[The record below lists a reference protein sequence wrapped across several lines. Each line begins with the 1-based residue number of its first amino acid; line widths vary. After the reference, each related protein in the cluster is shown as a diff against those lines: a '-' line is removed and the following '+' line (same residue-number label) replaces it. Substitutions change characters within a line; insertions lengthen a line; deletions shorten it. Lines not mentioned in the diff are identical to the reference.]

1 MIGQRLSNRYEII
14 SELGRG
20 GMGVVYK
27 AHDPLLNREVAVKLI
42 PPAMLS
48 SDAEQRFQRE
58 AQLVAQMDYPAVVPI
73 YDFGKHEGSLF
84 FVMPVVQGTNLR
96 GFLREQTLTLGEVI
110 DIGIQIAEAL
120 DYSHARGVIHRDI
133 KPENVMASRE
143 EGGRVRV
150 RIMDFGLARAAAES
164 RITKTGTIAGTLA
177 YMSPEQVASASG
189 ADHRSDIY
197 ALGTVL
203 YECLTG
209 EPPFSG
215 ELQSILYRIVH
226 EIPQP
231 PRSLGAAINEDL
243 EAVVLS
249 CIAKDPSRRPQR
261 ASEVAES
268 LRRCQSRLH
277 DSDLTK
283 SVLLTRTLVLPRPAL
298 SPFIGRE
305 KELAELQKRLNAAIS
320 GECQF
325 VVVGGDPGAGKT
337 RLLDE
342 IESLAKA
349 RKLLVLHGRSVEQ
362 DGAFPYQG
370 FCEAIQEY
378 FRQRDTTISSSGPID
393 LSDLASDLVAL
404 FPMLTEISD
413 IRSAAT
419 GESKLTRVGESPGP
433 ENRTH
438 IFELL
443 ARTLARI
450 SGGKPLIVFLEDLHA
465 AEVSI
470 EALQYIV
477 RRLGPTPTLIVG
489 TYRSTEVDG
498 RHPLSRMLDSFR
510 GDRRFASIALGP
522 FSPSDHRLFL
532 ETLIG
537 GPGLS
542 AALTERLY
550 EGTEGNPFFTKEL
563 VRSLLDSGGI
573 NKDNTGTWT
582 LSTETGV
589 STDALPATIQQ
600 AVEKRIER
608 LPEDLRE
615 ILSIASVIGKTFDFA
630 DLETLAGENDDV
642 EKGVD
647 RLVDEG
653 LIEEERESRGD
664 RLTFSSAVVRDVLY
678 ARISRRKRRSL
689 HRKYAEHIEKR
700 HSGRLERVYPRLV
713 YHFSQGDVPDKTVE
727 YGLRLAKAALD
738 AFSAEEAARS
748 AKTALEFLDEE
759 WEGPRSTEG
768 EARLL
773 LAQAHRM
780 AGEVDGA
787 LKETEAA
794 FKIFERE
801 KEPNRALTA
810 LMLATET
817 AWQARRVEETTRWAP
832 RGIEA
837 ARTAGDLERLRHLL
851 SLAATLSNFRGEYE
865 KANEYLEEAAR
876 LAPGLKEADAQE
888 EIPRGGRLVV
898 AIANPVQAREPINME
913 LVEEA
918 EILTNVF
925 ETLLATDQD
934 GNLVP
939 GLCERWEVGNAGKSF
954 VLTLRDN
961 IRFQDGQPLTAE
973 DVKKSFEQSIRR
985 ASQELPAAMSAIQ
998 GVREFA
1004 GQRTDDLSGMA
1015 VKSNYTLEIQLDES
1029 LSIYPALLA
1038 DYKTSI
1044 TRRGPESKDSGGL
1057 CVGTGP
1063 FRLAAHEPGCIMLES
1078 NQEYWKGAP
1087 PALDA
1092 IEFRHG
1098 LSASAIA
1105 SGLRSGEIDL
1115 ARDLS
1120 PQDLDEFLR
1129 DPRFRGRLVEAP
1141 RKNTYFVMF
1150 NSVSGPFAKNL
1161 TLRRALSGVVRTHDL
1176 VWQTLGRFS
1185 QPAVCLIPPGMLGHD
1200 PGRRRH
1206 LLSRDEALEL
1216 LNAAGLSTPIRLR
1229 ASVHPLLQD
1238 RYGSLLRTLFSIW
1251 SDLGVEVEIATTN
1264 MASYLEADQQNEG
1277 LDLRVG
1283 RWNAD
1288 YDDPDNFTHSL
1299 FHSRMGLYRNYVAS
1313 AEGDQ
1318 ILEAARAEN
1327 RPNVRASLYRQ
1338 YENHL
1343 WESGAV
1349 LPLFHDIDHR
1359 LASARVCGLKLQ
1371 GSAPYVNYSEL
1382 GKVDSISAGMES
1394 RRIGGGIIQIPIA
1407 GVVTRLDPSLASTT
1421 EEVEVLPSV
1430 FETLTHDIG
1439 GTIVP
1444 WLAAEFAAE
1453 EGGKIYRFRLRD
1465 DVRFHDG
1472 RRLTARDVRY
1482 SFERLLQN
1490 RDSECRWFYSSIKG
1504 ATAVLNGEAADL
1516 AGFRIQSS
1524 TEFTIEL
1531 NEPVSL
1537 FPALVSYGGSAIVP
1551 EGSERF
1557 GNSWQEGSVGTGPFR
1572 VVKFDPGHRLELERN
1587 KTYWRKGYPKSE
1599 GLVFSFGVS
1608 SVDILSGFRAGRF
1621 SLASDLIPADVE
1633 VLRREPDFASGYRET
1648 PRLIT
1653 YYAAFNKHRGP
1664 LSDKQLRQRIVGAVD
1679 CASLVRQTLGRL
1691 AVPAH
1696 GLIPPGLLG
1705 HDPAPIS
1712 RTFASPSAVRER
1724 SSSEIE
1730 LTAVLNPVY
1739 FGEYAALT
1747 RELEASFRSQG
1758 VRILRS
1764 NKTMTEWIEAS
1775 TRGTVD
1781 LVVGRWGADY
1791 PDAHTFVS
1799 LLHSREGMLGRFCG
1813 SSEIDSLIDKGRA
1826 EASPSVRHSL
1836 YREIEEIIARDALLL
1851 PLFHEQGYRFAR
1863 PEVEGLT
1870 LSYSV
1875 TAVDYAS
1882 LRIRE

>member
-1 MIGQRLSNRYEII
+1 MIGQSLSNRYEII

-27 AHDPLLNREVAVKLI
+27 AHDPLLNREVAIKLI

-48 SDAEQRFQRE
+48 TEAEQRFQRE
-58 AQLVAQMDYPAVVPI
+58 AQLVAQMDFPAVVPI
-73 YDFGKHEGSLF
+73 YDFGKHDGSLF

-110 DIGIQIAEAL
+110 DIGVQIAEAL
-120 DYSHARGVIHRDI
+120 EYSHARGVIHRDI
-133 KPENVMASRE
+133 KPENVMVSRE
-143 EGGRVRV
+143 EAGRVRV

-177 YMSPEQVASASG
+177 YLSPEQVASASG
-189 ADHRSDIY
+189 VDHRTDIY

-231 PRSLGAAINEDL
+231 PRSMGAPINEDL
-243 EAVVLS
+243 ESLILS
-249 CIAKDPSRRPQR
+249 CIAKEPSKRAQR
-261 ASEVAES
+261 ASEVAEA
-268 LRRCQSRLH
+268 LRRCQGKLH

-283 SVLLTRTLVLPRPAL
+283 SVMLTRTLVLPRPAL

-305 KELAELQKRLNAAIS
+305 KELAELQSRLNAAIG

-342 IESLAKA
+342 IENLAKA

-378 FRQRDTTISSSGPID
+378 FRQLDTTISASGPID

-413 IRSAAT
+413 IRSAIT
-419 GESKLTRVGESPGP
+419 GESKLMRVGEAQGA

-443 ARTLARI
+443 ARTLTRI
-450 SGGKPLIVFLEDLHA
+450 AGGKPLIIFLEDLHA
-465 AEVSI
+465 AEASI

-489 TYRSTEVDG
+489 TYRSTEVDA
-498 RHPLSRMLDSFR
+498 RHPLPRMLDSFR
-510 GDRRFASIALGP
+510 GDRRFSSIALGSL
-522 FSPSDHRLFL
+522 SPSHHRLFL

-537 GPGLS
+537 GPDLS
-542 AALTERLY
+542 DALTKRLY

-573 NKDNTGTWT
+573 SKDITGSWT
-582 LSTETGV
+582 LSAETGV

-615 ILSIASVIGKTFDFA
+615 ILSVASVIGKTFDFA
-630 DLETLAGENDDV
+630 DLEALAGDNEDV
-642 EKGVD
+642 EKAID
-647 RLVDEG
+647 RLVDDG

-678 ARISRRKRRSL
+678 SGISRRKRRSL

-713 YHFSQGDVPDKTVE
+713 YHFSQGDVPNKTVE
-727 YGLRLAKAALD
+727 YGLRLAKNALD

-748 AKTALEFLDEE
+748 AKTALEFLDDE
-759 WEGPRSTEG
+759 WEGSRSTEG

-780 AGEVDGA
+780 TGEVDGA

-794 FKIFERE
+794 IKIFERE
-801 KEPNRALTA
+801 KEKERTVAALVF
-810 LMLATET
+810 ATET

-832 RGIEA
+832 RAIEA
-837 ARTAGDLERLRHLL
+837 ARAIGDTESLRHLL
-851 SLAATLSNFRGEYE
+851 SGAATIANFRGEYE
-865 KANEYLEEAAR
+865 RANEYLEEATR
-876 LAPGLKEADAQE
+876 LAPSLKDAEAQE

-898 AIANPVQAREPINME
+898 AIANPVKALEPINME

-918 EILTNVF
+918 EILCNVF

-939 GLCERWEVGNAGKSF
+939 NLCERWEVGDEGKSF
-954 VLTLRDN
+954 ILTLRDN
-961 IRFQDGQPLTAE
+961 IRFQDGHPLTAE
-973 DVKKSFEQSIRR
+973 DVKESFKQSIRR
-985 ASQELPAAMSAIQ
+985 ASQELPSAISAIH
-998 GVREFA
+998 GVRPYADGQTNELA
-1004 GQRTDDLSGMA
+1004 GVVVHSSYKIEMR
-1015 VKSNYTLEIQLDES
+1015 LDES

-1038 DYKTSI
+1038 DYKTGIIRAGSDDAGHLI
-1044 TRRGPESKDSGGL
+1044 
-1057 CVGTGP
+1057 GTGP
-1063 FRLAAHEPGCIMLES
+1063 FRLTSRESGRILLEC
-1078 NQEYWKGAP
+1078 NQQYWKGS
-1087 PALDA
+1087 PAMVDA

-1105 SGLRSGEIDL
+1105 SGFRSGEIDL

-1120 PQDLDEFLR
+1120 PQDLEEFLR
-1129 DPRFRGRLVEAP
+1129 DPRFRGGLVEAP

-1150 NSVSGPFAKNL
+1150 NSVAGPFGQNV
-1161 TLRRALSGVVRTHDL
+1161 TLRRALCGVVRTNDL

-1206 LLSRDEALEL
+1206 LLSGEEAVEMLH
-1216 LNAAGLSTPIRLR
+1216 AAGLSTPIRLR

-1251 SDLGVEVEIATTN
+1251 SELGVEVEIATTT
-1264 MASYLEADQQNEG
+1264 MASYLEADQRNDG
-1277 LDLRVG
+1277 LDLRIG

-1299 FHSRMGLYRNYVAS
+1299 FHSRVGLYRNYVS
-1313 AEGDQ
+1313 SPEGDHL
-1318 ILEAARAEN
+1318 LEEARAES
-1327 RPNVRASLYRQ
+1327 RPSARALIYRQ
-1338 YENHL
+1338 YENYL
-1343 WESGAV
+1343 WESGDV

-1359 LASARVCGLKLQ
+1359 LSGAKVRKLQLQ
-1371 GSAPYVNYSEL
+1371 GSAPFVNYSEL
-1382 GKVDSISAGMES
+1382 GKVKTSAASAET
-1394 RRIGGGIIQIPIA
+1394 RRIAGGVIQVPIA
-1407 GVVTRLDPSLASTT
+1407 GVVSSIDPSVSSTT
-1421 EEVEVLPSV
+1421 EDGEVLTSIY
-1430 FETLTHDIG
+1430 ETLTNDVG
-1439 GTIVP
+1439 GRIVP
-1444 WLAAEFAAE
+1444 WLAAEYRAE
-1453 EGGKIYRFRLRD
+1453 DGGRKYRFRLRD

-1482 SFERLLQN
+1482 SFERLLQH
-1490 RDSECRWFYSSIKG
+1490 RDSKCRWFYSSIRG
-1504 ATAVLNGEAADL
+1504 AKALLNGDGSDL
-1516 AGFRIQSS
+1516 SGFRIHSAN
-1524 TEFTIEL
+1524 EFTIEL
-1531 NEPVSL
+1531 EEAVSL

-1551 EGSERF
+1551 EGSEQF
-1557 GNSWQEGSVGTGPFR
+1557 GGSWQEGSVGTGPFR

-1587 KTYWRKGYPKSE
+1587 KSYWRKGYPKSDE
-1599 GLVFSFGVS
+1599 LIFNFAVS
-1608 SVDILSGFRAGRF
+1608 PADILSEFRAGRF
-1621 SLASDLIPADVE
+1621 SLASDLLPADVE
-1633 VLRREPDFASGYRET
+1633 ALRRDPDFASGYRET

-1653 YYAAFNKHRGP
+1653 YFAAFNIRRPP
-1664 LSDKQLRQRIVGAVD
+1664 LDDNQLRHRLVQAVD
-1679 CASLVRQTLGRL
+1679 YASLVRQTLGRL

-1705 HDPAPIS
+1705 HEPALIS
-1712 RTFASPSAVRER
+1712 RSYAAQSVREQ

-1739 FGEYAALT
+1739 FGEYAALA
-1747 RELEASFRSQG
+1747 RDLEAAFRGQG
-1758 VRILRS
+1758 VKIRAVNRVMS
-1764 NKTMTEWIEAS
+1764 EWIEAT
-1775 TRGTVD
+1775 TRATVD
-1781 LVVGRWGADY
+1781 VAVGRWGADY
-1791 PDAHTFVS
+1791 PDAHTFVH
-1799 LLHSREGMLGRFCG
+1799 LLHSQEGLLGRLCG
-1813 SSEIDSLIDKGRA
+1813 STEVDNLIDKGRA
-1826 EASPSVRHSL
+1826 ETSPAARHSL
-1836 YREIEEIIARDALLL
+1836 YRQIEEIIVRDALLL
-1851 PLFHEQGYRFAR
+1851 PLFHEQAYRFAR
-1863 PEVEGLT
+1863 PEIEGLS
-1870 LSYSV
+1870 LSYGV

-1882 LRIRE
+1882 LRIRN